1 MIVKDIVEYGALIFG
16 TISALAYLP
25 QIRVLLKEKDSTGD
39 SPTAWIL
46 WFTCDI
52 PPLIYAIYIKD
63 LVFTVLYSLS
73 GTFLLIATILIIKY
87 RKNNLK
93 K

>member
-1 MIVKDIVEYGALIFG
+1 MITKEIIEYGALIFG
-16 TISALAYLP
+16 TISAIAYLP

-46 WFTCDI
+46 WFICDI

-73 GTFLLIATILIIKY
+73 GTFLLIATILIIRY
-87 RKNNLK
+87 RKK
-93 K
+93 